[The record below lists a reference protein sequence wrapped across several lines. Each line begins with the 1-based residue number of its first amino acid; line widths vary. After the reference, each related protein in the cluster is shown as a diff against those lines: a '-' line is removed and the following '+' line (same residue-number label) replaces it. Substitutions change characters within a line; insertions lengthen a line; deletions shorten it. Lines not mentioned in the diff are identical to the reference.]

1 MSIPKAKLRVVIFH
15 QRGLSLIEL
24 IVFIVIISV
33 GLAGILLVMDQT
45 TRSSADPFIRKQ
57 SLAIAESLL
66 EEVELMPFTYCD
78 PDDALAAVATSPAAC
93 TTAEGL
99 GPEAGETRYSATT
112 PFDNVSDYHN
122 FLMNAGNGGI
132 RDILNNGIVGLD
144 SYTASV
150 TLAES
155 VLGGIAAID
164 SLLITVTVTGPNS
177 EPIVL
182 QGYRTRFSPRTVP

>member
-1 MSIPKAKLRVVIFH
+1 MSIPKAKIVISH

-66 EEVELMPFTYCD
+66 EEIVLMPFTYCD
-78 PDDALAAVATSPAAC
+78 PNDALAAVATSPAGCDA
-93 TTAEGL
+93 TAEGL
-99 GPEAGETRYSATT
+99 GPETGETRYSATT

-132 RDILNNGIVGLD
+132 RDIIGNVIGALD

-177 EPIVL
+177 EPVVL

>member
-1 MSIPKAKLRVVIFH
+1 
-15 QRGLSLIEL
+15 
-24 IVFIVIISV
+24 
-33 GLAGILLVMDQT
+33 
-45 TRSSADPFIRKQ
+45 
-57 SLAIAESLL
+57 L
-66 EEVELMPFTYCD
+66 EEIVLMPFTYCD
-78 PDDALAAVATSPAAC
+78 PNDALAAVATSPAGCDA
-93 TTAEGL
+93 TAEGL
-99 GPEAGETRYSATT
+99 GPETGETRYSATT

-132 RDILNNGIVGLD
+132 RDIIGNVIGALD

-177 EPIVL
+177 EPVVL